1 MQTRYR
7 ISPLWRRLPSVGLAT
22 LVLAHVGCADDEQSV
37 ASAQIEPMSLRF
49 GDVSFAERR
58 TASIRVT
65 SNGSAPYRAA
75 SVELSG
81 DDASFLFE
89 SDALLGAELA
99 PGQTSTISVTYVPCP
114 AAWLDDQLRPNFD
127 FGTCPTAMAVAE
139 LAISDN
145 SGEVRRV
152 SISGTPALQPS
163 ASVECPPAESAVCN
177 DATIAPSA
185 CGTISFGEVNAAQN
199 QPCDIP
205 IDVQNAKRDG
215 ASVGTLR
222 VEKIEVL
229 VQDLDA
235 RRTVDGESVGFQILD
250 ADRQPVRITPD
261 TPLEVS
267 IPDDADEGS
276 TRFWLRYSGTVP
288 GLWRGA
294 ESLGTGLR
302 LTTNDPDNPTIT
314 VSILAASN
322 APNIDVIPDFFNFD
336 GSVQGLTSTATITV
350 RNTGSAPLT
359 IRGISLRS
367 DSSEFEWAVASNETF
382 PLTLDVLEALPVVIR
397 YTPVDAG
404 NDLAFVEI
412 ASDDPDSDPIQVEL
426 RGGATPRIRVDP
438 PDVLIFP
445 AAPTSARDERVFVC
459 NVGDAP
465 LAITALNLVPVSE
478 QSTSLDDFSVVSPD
492 CAVLPCSV
500 DLELCAPGTA
510 GCSDSC
516 ENLTIRYANNDQS
529 SVDEVNFVIS
539 SNDPG
544 DPEHRLAFR
553 ANDVPCLFPRP

>member
-1 MQTRYR
+1 
-7 ISPLWRRLPSVGLAT
+7 
-22 LVLAHVGCADDEQSV
+22 
-37 ASAQIEPMSLRF
+37 
-49 GDVSFAERR
+49 
-58 TASIRVT
+58 
-65 SNGSAPYRAA
+65 
-75 SVELSG
+75 
-81 DDASFLFE
+81 
-89 SDALLGAELA
+89 
-99 PGQTSTISVTYVPCP
+99 
-114 AAWLDDQLRPNFD
+114 
-127 FGTCPTAMAVAE
+127 
-139 LAISDN
+139 
-145 SGEVRRV
+145 
-152 SISGTPALQPS
+152 
-163 ASVECPPAESAVCN
+163 
-177 DATIAPSA
+177 
-185 CGTISFGEVNAAQN
+185 
-199 QPCDIP
+199 
-205 IDVQNAKRDG
+205 
-215 ASVGTLR
+215 
-222 VEKIEVL
+222 
-229 VQDLDA
+229 
-235 RRTVDGESVGFQILD
+235 ILD

-336 GSVQGLTSTATITV
+336 GSVQGLTSTTTITV

-412 ASDDPDSDPIQVEL
+412 ASDDPASDPIQVEL

-492 CAVLPCSV
+492 CAVLPCAV

-553 ANDVPCLFPRP
+553 ANDVPCLFPRPEIRVVTPEPCAGRPVTVTAEGSDPGGRPGADDVIDVFEWEWLFAPRPIPVLTPVAGESVTFIPEQGGTYILGLTAQNSCGRASQMAATAQIPIRDSCE